1 MTRMGGYGTPSAPTH
16 RGLRPRP
23 RLTALLPAVGR
34 VHSSRSTHGHL
45 SGTQPGRHALPPP
58 ADTRVSALGPHRPPA
73 CTDWVT
79 REPVRGAEPVNIS
92 CLELAAA
99 SPAHMCVPS
108 SLSEAPCLFV

>member
-1 MTRMGGYGTPSAPTH
+1 MDIRAARSLAGTH
-16 RGLRPRP
+16 C
-23 RLTALLPAVGR
+23 
-34 VHSSRSTHGHL
+34 
-45 SGTQPGRHALPPP
+45 PP
-58 ADTRVSALGPHRPPA
+58 ADTRVSALGPHQPPA